1 MADIFLS
8 YAEEDREV
16 ARKIS
21 ALLEFVGW
29 SVWWD
34 RRIPAGKT
42 WRAVLEEALQDMRCM
57 IVLWSHSSI
66 TSEWVKEEAEEGRS
80 QGKLVPILI
89 EPVKPPVGFR
99 SIQAADLAHW
109 DGSNTAPGVRQ
120 LIGDLEAVLGKP
132 QQAPA
137 NEVGAT
143 YPTQGADPVR
153 SPAGNQDIQ
162 PSQAGGSSRDHAG
175 TGVHRFAR
183 AMALWPYVVIAIFV
197 VLMIAIPF
205 QRWKGESTR
214 APGASLDSPVSGAK
228 EDPTSMQPAAAPSE
242 KPPAGLQRP
251 TEASPVAG
259 TARAPAKIGSS
270 VSRQSAKVDVSRGTT
285 TQDSPNE
292 RSNSRRCADILA
304 RVQLG
309 ETLSDTDRDFLQKEC
324 GP

>member
-1 MADIFLS
+1 MSPTRRLPCNAVSLFRNPFMQLAS
-8 YAEEDREV
+8 LHRRENRKCKRH
-16 ARKIS
+16 AR
-21 ALLEFVGW
+21 
-29 SVWWD
+29 
-34 RRIPAGKT
+34 
-42 WRAVLEEALQDMRCM
+42 
-57 IVLWSHSSI
+57 
-66 TSEWVKEEAEEGRS
+66 
-80 QGKLVPILI
+80 
-89 EPVKPPVGFR
+89 
-99 SIQAADLAHW
+99 
-109 DGSNTAPGVRQ
+109 GS
-120 LIGDLEAVLGKP
+120 
-132 QQAPA
+132 
-137 NEVGAT
+137 
-143 YPTQGADPVR
+143 
-153 SPAGNQDIQ
+153 
-162 PSQAGGSSRDHAG
+162 
-175 TGVHRFAR
+175 VHRFAR

-197 VLMIAIPF
+197 VLLIAIPF

-228 EDPTSMQPAAAPSE
+228 EDPKSMEPAAAPSE

-285 TQDSPNE
+285 TQDNPNE